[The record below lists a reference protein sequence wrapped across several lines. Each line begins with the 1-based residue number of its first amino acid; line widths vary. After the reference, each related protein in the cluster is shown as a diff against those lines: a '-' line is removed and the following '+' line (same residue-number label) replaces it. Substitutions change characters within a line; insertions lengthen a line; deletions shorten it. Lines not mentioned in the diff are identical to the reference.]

1 MLLCSAVGC
10 QCQYIHTCIELMK
23 GKLHDYFTV
32 KNECSGVTA
41 AWGRR
46 YGATLRWGQRLAAWT
61 LRGGSVGAGL
71 TRSGGGVEAA

>member
-1 MLLCSAVGC
+1 
-10 QCQYIHTCIELMK
+10 MK